1 MTFGKYLNKTR
12 TVKKASATMWLL
24 KIIYSV
30 GQVNFR
36 LVFIRTKKDK
46 TGLTL
51 MVGSH
56 PGYQTMSRH
65 AKW

>member
-1 MTFGKYLNKTR
+1 MTFGKYLNKKR

-36 LVFIRTKKDK
+36 LVFNRTKKKIKQDLHLWLDHIQDTK
-46 TGLTL
+46 
-51 MVGSH
+51 
-56 PGYQTMSRH
+56 P
-65 AKW
+65 